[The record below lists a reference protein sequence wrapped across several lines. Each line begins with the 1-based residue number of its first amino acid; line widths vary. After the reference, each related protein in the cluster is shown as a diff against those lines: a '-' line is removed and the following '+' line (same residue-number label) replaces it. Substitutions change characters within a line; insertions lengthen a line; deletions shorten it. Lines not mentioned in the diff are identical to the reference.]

1 MKKTCAV
8 SGKEFEISEQEI
20 ALRKKLGIEG
30 LPEVAP
36 QIRFR
41 NLGAFWQHWNLHKR
55 KCDFSGKSIIS
66 VFSEHCPYPVWH
78 KDEWIKHADP
88 PGVDFDENKE
98 VFPQMWRFFQKS
110 AIPHNTGNACENC
123 EYTDDFWHSKNC
135 YLAHSAYKCEDLKY
149 CYRTLKIKDSQF
161 CVFSFYSELCVDII
175 NCFNCFQVIY
185 ALNCKNCRDSAFLY
199 DCRNCSNCLFC
210 FNLRNKEYCI
220 GNQQLTKEEFEKKK
234 TEWDLRSQENYK
246 KAKGY
251 FAEMMLTKAFHR
263 AVQVDKCENS
273 SGNFL
278 ENCKNSK
285 NCYFDSDF
293 EDCLNCVRGGANV
306 KDALDCVGIALNA
319 ELSFYNLQCGEDLYD
334 TKFCFDVIKG
344 KYLEYCAF
352 CHQCEHCFGCCGLVG
367 KKYHIFNKPYSEAE
381 YFALKEKIVAHMK
394 STGEYGQFFPG
405 YFAANPYDESWSSFH
420 FPLSQA
426 EQEKL
431 GFRLQENEERKN
443 ENYSSPTEIPDS
455 SEDVDLSITKKTF
468 WDEKAK
474 KPFQIQKADIEFA
487 QKLNIPLPNEF
498 YISRIQD
505 NFRWLFFDGSL
516 RKTTC
521 GKCNTEIETNWPEKY
536 DKRILCEKC
545 YLKEIN

>member
-1 MKKTCAV
+1 MKKTCTV
-8 SGKEFEISEQEI
+8 SGKEFEISDQEI

-30 LPEVAP
+30 LPEVVP

-55 KCDFSGKSIIS
+55 KCDFSEKPIIS
-66 VFSEHCPYPVWH
+66 VFSEYCPYPVWH
-78 KDEWIKHADP
+78 KNEWIKNANP
-88 PGVDFDENKE
+88 PGADFDENKE
-98 VFPQMWRFFQKS
+98 IFPQMWEFFQKS
-110 AIPHNTGNACENC
+110 AIPHNFQSHNENC
-123 EYTDDFWHSKNC
+123 EYTDDFWYSKNC
-135 YLAHSAYKCEDLKY
+135 YLCHSGQKQEDARY
-149 CYRTLKIKDSQF
+149 SYGCDSIKNSF
-161 CVFSFYSELCVDII
+161 WCVFSMNSELCTDLINSK
-175 NCFNCFQVIY
+175 NCFESFY
-185 ALNCKNCRDSAFLY
+185 LLNCKNVQNSAFLY

-210 FNLRNKEYCI
+210 FNLRNKKYCF

-234 TEWDLRSQENYK
+234 KEWDFSNQTTYQ
-246 KAKGY
+246 KAKE
-251 FAEMMLTKAFHR
+251 FFMEMMKGLAWHR
-263 AVQVDKCENS
+263 ALEIDKSENT
-273 SGNFL
+273 SGNYLSNCKDCVDCFMTSKH
-278 ENCKNSK
+278 ENCVHDVFSGPDSVGTLDSLGTVGAQWSISSVLPVF
-285 NCYFDSDF
+285 CY
-293 EDCLNCVRGGANV
+293 E
-306 KDALDCVGIALNA
+306 
-319 ELSFYNLQCGEDLYD
+319 
-334 TKFCFDVIKG
+334 TKFCFSTDHSKFV
-344 KYLEYCAF
+344 EYSAF
-352 CHQCEHCFGCCGLVG
+352 LKNCENCFGCCGLVG

-516 RKTTC
+516 RETTC
-521 GKCNTEIETNWPEKY
+521 GKCNVEIKTNWPEKY
-536 DKRILCEKC
+536 DGRILCEKC
-545 YLKEIN
+545 YLGIIK